1 MEILQLT
8 VLDQTHAKEAG
19 RHAAVGLSVE
29 EVAPA
34 ADGLPEQQ
42 TDGKADCCGRDH
54 HDHPGSGY
62 QCNGFRNFGMH

>member
-8 VLDQTHAKEAG
+8 VLNQTHAKEAG

-29 EVAPA
+29 KVAPS

-42 TDGKADCCGRDH
+42 TDAGQVEEGKIL
-54 HDHPGSGY
+54 S
-62 QCNGFRNFGMH
+62 FRTRV